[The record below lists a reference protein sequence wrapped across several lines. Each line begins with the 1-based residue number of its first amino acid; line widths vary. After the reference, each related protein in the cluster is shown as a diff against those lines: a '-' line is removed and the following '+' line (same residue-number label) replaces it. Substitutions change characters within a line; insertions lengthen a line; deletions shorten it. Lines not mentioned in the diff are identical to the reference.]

1 MRIRGEGNGSIFIRD
16 GSYVGRWY
24 SYGNGSKV
32 RRPEKVLGKVKEIT
46 MEQARERLA
55 VLIAANTG
63 KSLSLKGKVIDW
75 TQLNAMP
82 SAGDKSYRAGAIA
95 EAVATAD
102 MLIRGYEVF
111 KAVCPTATC
120 DLIAI
125 KAGITF
131 RVEVKYI
138 SETGS
143 VPSKMHRALTRNIGK
158 FDLLAVVQPNYEV
171 KYFDHDAA
179 MKLMEVGWVLGGLE
193 PSDSETESAVS
204 Q

>member
-1 MRIRGEGNGSIFIRD
+1 MRSRGEGNGSIFIRK

-24 SYGNGSKV
+24 SYGKGGKC
-32 RRPEKVLGKVKEIT
+32 RRPEKVLGRVEEIT
-46 MEQARERLA
+46 MEQARERLV

-63 KSLSLKGKVIDW
+63 KSLSMKGKVIDW
-75 TQLNAMP
+75 TRMNAMP

-95 EAVATAD
+95 EVVATAD

-111 KAVCPTATC
+111 KAVCPTAIC

-125 KAGITF
+125 KGGITF

-138 SETGS
+138 SETCS
-143 VPSKMHRALTRNIGK
+143 VPSKMYRALTRNVGK

-179 MKLMEVGWVLGGLE
+179 LKLMEVGGVLGGLE
-193 PSDSETESAVS
+193 FSDSDTASSVS